1 MVDPAGRRL
10 LAPIEDVSRRPGA
23 RKNVTKFARLVT
35 EANRC
40 MLLQHGARPLLRFQ
54 DELVA
59 LRRMLEVEDGDDARV
74 RNLVRCVSFGRE
86 AVFRAS
92 IARQMLVQDLHGDVT
107 PASV

>member
-1 MVDPAGRRL
+1 
-10 LAPIEDVSRRPGA
+10 
-23 RKNVTKFARLVT
+23 
-35 EANRC
+35 
-40 MLLQHGARPLLRFQ
+40 
-54 DELVA
+54 
-59 LRRMLEVEDGDDARV
+59 MLEVEDGDDARV